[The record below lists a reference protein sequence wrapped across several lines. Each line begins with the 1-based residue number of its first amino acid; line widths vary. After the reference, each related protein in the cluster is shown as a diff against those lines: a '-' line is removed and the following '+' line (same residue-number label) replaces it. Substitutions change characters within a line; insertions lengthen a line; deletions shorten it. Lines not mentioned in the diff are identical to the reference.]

1 MPIERVVVPPFVFLA
16 ELSAHEQKLLA
27 GMAEHETVIGAQI
40 CKALP
45 FVARQAA
52 EDGALAVHDLVMGER
67 QDKIFGERVV
77 QAEQDLTVMML
88 AVDRIPADV
97 FERVVHPSHI
107 PLVAESQPAPVNRLR
122 YHRPRRRRAAR
133 RCDIGRAR
141 ISHWRGGNWRL
152 RYARNYKRAC
162 SSRDGGPASDWHVR
176 KLPCRRID

>member
-45 FVARQAA
+45 FVARHAA

-67 QDKIFGERVV
+67 QDEIFGERVV

-88 AVDRIPADV
+88 AVNRIPADV
-97 FERVVHPSHI
+97 FERIVHPSHI
-107 PLVAESQPAPVNRLR
+107 PLVAESQPAPVDRTIGQAVDSSAAVVALGKRENTSVLKRRSRLMASR
-122 YHRPRRRRAAR
+122 FSRPPHLFG
-133 RCDIGRAR
+133 IQPPSGR
-141 ISHWRGGNWRL
+141 L
-152 RYARNYKRAC
+152 
-162 SSRDGGPASDWHVR
+162 
-176 KLPCRRID
+176 